1 MSQPAL
7 PLVYNWRNLFGRR
20 ISTSM
25 TVLGIA
31 LVVAVF
37 LLVLSLA
44 EGVRKTFAS
53 PVSSRAIVALR
64 VGAQSDAMS
73 VLSRSEYENV
83 RTLPGI
89 EQGSTGQPLVSPE
102 IVVLINRARRDGK
115 KTNVIV
121 RGVEPVAF
129 ALRPAL
135 RIVEGRT
142 FRPGTNEAI
151 VSRRTQERFA
161 GIAIGEEI
169 RSGRGRWTVVGL
181 FDSSGSPYDSEI
193 WADLG
198 NVQAQSRREG
208 ILSVVRLRAREE
220 SDRERLM
227 ASIREDQRIKLEAKT
242 EAQYFAEQ
250 SGTAKPIE
258 FLAYLVGIIMAIG
271 ASFGAM
277 NTMYA
282 QVTARTREIATL
294 RAVGF
299 SRPGVLASF
308 VAESVA
314 LALLGGVLG
323 AVAAFLVVRTLWAG
337 TTGTQ
342 NFATFAEILF
352 HFELTPS
359 LILRGLLYAVAI
371 GFLGGLFPAIRASRM
386 PIVSALRQG

>member
-1 MSQPAL
+1 MPAL
-7 PLVYNWRNLFGRR
+7 PALYNWRNLFGRR

-25 TVLGIA
+25 TIGGIA

-37 LLVLSLA
+37 LLVMSLA

-53 PVSSRAIVALR
+53 PVSPRAIVALR

-73 VLSRSEYENV
+73 VLSRSEYEAI

-89 EQGSTGQPLVSPE
+89 EQDTAGRPLVSPE
-102 IVVLINRARRDGK
+102 IVVLINVSRRDGK
-115 KTNVIV
+115 RTNVIV

-129 ALRPAL
+129 TLRPEL
-135 RIVEGRT
+135 RLVEGRR
-142 FRPGTNEAI
+142 FRPGTREAI
-151 VSRRTQERFA
+151 VSSSTRERFA
-161 GIAIGEEI
+161 GMGLGDEI
-169 RSGRGRWTVVGL
+169 RSGRGRWTVVGV
-181 FDSSGSPYDSEI
+181 FEASGSPYDSEV
-193 WADLG
+193 WADLAD
-198 NVQAQSRREG
+198 VQAQSRREG
-208 ILSVVRLRAREE
+208 ILSVVRLRARETG
-220 SDRERLM
+220 SLGPLM
-227 ASIREDQRIKLEAKT
+227 TAIREDQRIKLEAKT
-242 EAQYFAEQ
+242 EAGYFAEQ

-258 FLAYLVGIIMAIG
+258 FLAYLVGIIMAVG

-299 SRPGVLASF
+299 SRPGVLVSF

-314 LALLGGVLG
+314 LALAGGFLG
-323 AVAAFLVVRTLWAG
+323 AAAAYLVVRGLWSG

-352 HFELTPS
+352 HFELTPP
-359 LILRGLLYAVAI
+359 LLLRGLLFSAAI
-371 GFLGGLFPAIRASRM
+371 GFAGGLLPAIRAARL
-386 PIVSALRQG
+386 PIISALRQG